1 MTRALDALNGSEWGH
16 ANFDRVALGSG
27 AELFEQKPNR
37 GRELSLVSGANRSN
51 GLLTGLWLD
60 FSAHLTSMAVMKPC

>member
-1 MTRALDALNGSEWGH
+1 MTRALDALNGSERRH
-16 ANFDRVALGSG
+16 THFDRVALCSG

-37 GRELSLVSGANRSN
+37 GRELSLVSGANCSN
-51 GLLTGLWLD
+51 GRLTDLWLD